1 MRMVSEPLV
10 QRLYEKVNI
19 TLAVDKADMAE
30 IEALR
35 DEIHA
40 GEDYILT
47 VKKKRGKRSL
57 DANGYAWQ
65 LMGKLASRTGKTAVE
80 IYREQIKDMY
90 TYTVVCVQNRALER
104 TKELWEGKGIGW
116 IAEELGAAKN
126 VPECTTLRLIY
137 GSSVFN
143 TKEMSDLIDKIV
155 YECQQ
160 LGIETAT
167 PDELERI
174 KSTWR

>member
-1 MRMVSEPLV
+1 MKIVNEPLV
-10 QRLYEKVNI
+10 QRLYDKVNI
-19 TLAVDKADMAE
+19 TIAVDKASIAE

-35 DEIHA
+35 DELTVN
-40 GEDYILT
+40 EEYILT

-65 LMGKLASRTGKTAVE
+65 LMSKLAAKTGKSAVD

-116 IAEELGAAKN
+116 IAEELGAARN
-126 VPECTTLRLIY
+126 VPECTTLRLVY

-160 LGIETAT
+160 FGIETAT